1 MAVGEIHFPEM
12 KPIDG
17 VRLSAVSAGIRY
29 QGRDD
34 LALIEFCEG
43 SSVAGCFTQNL
54 YKAAPVVVAQQHLA
68 KASPRYLLINSGNAN
83 ACTGEQGIKDA
94 LRSCQLVADQ
104 GNVNAGQVL
113 PFSTG
118 VIGERLNVDAIEAA
132 VPALVEGL
140 SADKWQLTA
149 RAMMTTD
156 TFPKMVER
164 QLEFPDGSL
173 IRISGIAKGAGM
185 IRPDMATMLAYV
197 ATDASI
203 AQEALQEACLI
214 ATQKSFNRVT
224 VDGDTSTNDSVILAA
239 TQCADNGPI
248 DSLDSADGRLFMAS
262 VISVFQEL
270 AQLLVRDGEGATK
283 FVTLDVSGGKTPE
296 DCLSIAYSVAHS
308 PLVKTALFASDPN
321 WGRLVAAIGRSGVEG
336 LDAGKIRIWLND
348 TLIVENGAVA
358 RSYTEEAGQAVFNL
372 QEFSIRIDVQ
382 MGDHREQIW
391 TCDLSHEYVRI
402 NADYR
407 S

>member
-12 KPIDG
+12 KPVDG

-29 QGRDD
+29 QDRDD

-68 KASPRYLLINSGNAN
+68 TGSARYLLINSGNAN

-104 GNVNAGQVL
+104 VNVNADQAL

-118 VIGERLNVDAIEAA
+118 VIGERLNIDAIEAA

-140 SADKWQLTA
+140 SADKWQLA
-149 RAMMTTD
+149 AKAMMTTD

-164 QLEFPDGSL
+164 QLELPDGKL

-239 TQCADNGPI
+239 TQCADNELI
-248 DSLDSADGRLFMAS
+248 DSLASDNGELFLVS

-296 DCLSIAYSVAHS
+296 DCLSIAYCVAHS

-358 RSYTEEAGQAVFNL
+358 RSYTEQAGQAVFNL

>member
-197 ATDASI
+197 ATDASV

-214 ATQKSFNRVT
+214 ATHKSFNRVT

-239 TQCADNGPI
+239 TQCADNRLI
-248 DSLDSADGRLFMAS
+248 DSLASDNGELFLAS
-262 VISVFQEL
+262 LIRVFQEL

-296 DCLSIAYSVAHS
+296 DCLSIAYCVAHS

-321 WGRLVAAIGRSGVEG
+321 WGRLVAAIGRCGVAG
-336 LDAGKIRIWLND
+336 LNASKIRIWLND
-348 TLIVENGAVA
+348 TLIVENGGVA
-358 RSYTEEAGQAVFNL
+358 QSYTEEAGQAVFNL
-372 QEFSIRIDVQ
+372 DEFSIRIDVQ
-382 MGDHREQIW
+382 MGDFREQIW
-391 TCDLSHEYVRI
+391 TCDLSHEYVSI
-402 NADYR
+402 NAAYR